1 MRFRKL
7 KQQSKQKHE
16 KKTETK
22 KATPARTVDRIKAFI
37 TDMFMIY
44 APILYIITYIFL
56 GSKEEFQASDIAPF
70 MGVTL
75 YGVVYILLLVKLG
88 QTPGKKAYGIK
99 VVDAKTG
106 KHLGYI
112 QALTRF
118 IGFLFSATIVFGLLF
133 PFYRKDNKTLH
144 DLLAGSVVIKEDIE
158 P

>member
-16 KKTETK
+16 KQSQPTK
-22 KATPARTVDRIKAFI
+22 AIPARTVDRIKAFI

-44 APILYIITYIFL
+44 APILYVITYVFL
-56 GSKEEFQASDIAPF
+56 GSKEEFQASDLAPF

-75 YGVVYILLLVKLG
+75 YGIVYILLLVKLG

-99 VVDAKTG
+99 VVDAKSG
-106 KHLGYI
+106 ENISYI

-118 IGFLFSATIVFGLLF
+118 ITFLFSATIVFGLLL

-144 DLLAGSVVIKEDIE
+144 DLLAGSVVIKDEKE
-158 P
+158 

>member
-7 KQQSKQKHE
+7 KKQSKQKQE
-16 KKTETK
+16 KQSQPI
-22 KATPARTVDRIKAFI
+22 KAIPARTVDRIKAFI

-44 APILYIITYIFL
+44 APILYIITYVFL
-56 GSKEEFQASDIAPF
+56 GSKEEFQASDLAPL

-75 YGVVYILLLVKLG
+75 YGIVYIILLVKLG

-99 VVDAKTG
+99 VIDSKNG
-106 KHLGYI
+106 KNIGYI

-118 IGFLFSATIVFGLLF
+118 IAFLFSATVVFGLLL

-144 DLLAGSVVIKEDIE
+144 DLLAGSVVIKDDKE
-158 P
+158 